1 MRALFLFRSGRRCVV
16 ARVIAEILD
25 ELKAALVEWRLVL
38 SASEQAQLRALE
50 DVETCLEVETV
61 AHALTTCALATV
73 DQLEATRLLSG
84 RTTKSWLI
92 EDLYLS
98 KPEAGRRMKFLRF
111 LHGFPL
117 VTAASHAGELSVE
130 RVSAVLS
137 LPPAARDAVEGP
149 LVEQARFGSPEDV
162 SDFLDDILT
171 GLGVSKNSDLARERR
186 NGTLGHLRAGRRA
199 FADAPRPRRARHHR
213 PDQPAGCRPAGVQ
226 RLTGRGARHDP
237 V

>member
-84 RTTKSWLI
+84 RTSKSWLI

-137 LPPAARDAVEGP
+137 AVLSLPPAARDAVEGP
-149 LVEQARFGSPEDV
+149 LVEQARPQPHLDQHHRHQTDPTSPGGM
-162 SDFLDDILT
+162 T
-171 GLGVSKNSDLARERR
+171 PHRRREFA
-186 NGTLGHLRAGRRA
+186 TIAIRA
-199 FADAPRPRRARHHR
+199 FRVCA
-213 PDQPAGCRPAGVQ
+213 
-226 RLTGRGARHDP
+226 
-237 V
+237 